1 MQKPPRVYNYIP
13 KSKGGIKR
21 KHESGE
27 SMVILTNSKIID
39 TSQIK
44 YIKLC
49 MAGTWTPNPCVSLVL
64 EFGDYVDRALEVEF
78 TDFETARTAFEALQE
93 AFIENEPVFDMRR

>member
-1 MQKPPRVYNYIP
+1 
-13 KSKGGIKR
+13 
-21 KHESGE
+21 
-27 SMVILTNSKIID
+27 MVILTNSKIID

-49 MAGTWTPNPCVSLVL
+49 MTGTWTPNPCVSLVL
-64 EFGDYVDRALEVEF
+64 EFGDYVDRALEIEF
-78 TDFETARTAFEALQE
+78 INFEAAQTAFEALQE